1 MRTLPTALACV
12 ILAGVIG
19 AVETPRVTAVTP
31 SPLFTS
37 PKSQTLKV
45 TGTGFA
51 PGLIVE
57 VMSQGNTE
65 TYSGAAVQGQRS
77 TTFEI
82 AVVLAQPGAAMLLV
96 RNTDGGVSDPFP
108 LKVNVGPAGQPEPPV
123 PQSRPTID
131 RVSPDRL
138 TKGTV
143 AQAVTL
149 SGSQFAPGLTVAVTD
164 PTGTV
169 TVVKGTAL
177 DASTPTLV
185 KLSLIF
191 DVSGEYTLAI
201 INPPGQSSNTVTV
214 SVS

>member
-1 MRTLPTALACV
+1 MRTLPTALAFV

-37 PKSQTLKV
+37 PKPQTLKV

-51 PGLIVE
+51 PGLTVE

-77 TTFEI
+77 TSFEI
-82 AVVLAQPGAAMLLV
+82 AVVLAQPGAPTLVV

-108 LKVNVGPAGQPEPPV
+108 LKVEVGQPPRPENPV

-131 RVSPDRL
+131 RVSPEKT
-138 TKGTV
+138 TKGSV

-149 SGSQFAPGLTVAVTD
+149 TGSQFAPGLSVTVTD

-169 TVVKGTAL
+169 TTINGTAL
-177 DASTPTLV
+177 EAVTPTLV
-185 KLSLIF
+185 KFSVVF

-201 INPPGQSSNTVTV
+201 TNPPGQSSNTVTV
-214 SVS
+214 IVS

>member
-1 MRTLPTALACV
+1 MRTLPTVLACL
-12 ILAGVIG
+12 ILVGVTG

-37 PKSQTLKV
+37 PTPQTLKV
-45 TGTGFA
+45 TGTGYA
-51 PGLIVE
+51 PGLTVE

-77 TTFEI
+77 TSFEI
-82 AVVLAQPGAAMLLV
+82 AVVLAQPGAPTLVV

-108 LKVNVGPAGQPEPPV
+108 LKVEVRPAGPPDTPV

-131 RVSPDRL
+131 RASPERL
-138 TKGTV
+138 AKGSV

-149 SGSQFAPGLTVAVTD
+149 TGSQFAPGLTVAVTD

-169 TVVKGTAL
+169 TIVRGTAL
-177 DASTPTLV
+177 DAITPTLV
-185 KLSLIF
+185 KLSFVF

-214 SVS
+214 TVS

>member
-37 PKSQTLKV
+37 AKPQTLRV

-51 PGLIVE
+51 PGLTVE
-57 VMSQGNTE
+57 VMSQGNTD

-77 TTFEI
+77 TSFEI
-82 AVVLAQPGAAMLLV
+82 AVVLTQPGAPTLVV

-108 LKVNVGPAGQPEPPV
+108 LKVEVGPAVPPDTPM

-131 RVSPDRL
+131 RVSPERT
-138 TKGTV
+138 TKGSV
-143 AQAVTL
+143 AQAVMLT
-149 SGSQFAPGLTVAVTD
+149 GSQFAPGLTVSVTD

-169 TVVKGTAL
+169 TIVKGTAI
-177 DASTPTLV
+177 DTVTPTLV
-185 KLSLIF
+185 KFSFLF
-191 DVSGEYTLAI
+191 EVSGEYTLAI
-201 INPPGQSSNTVTV
+201 TNPPGQSSNSVTIAV
-214 SVS
+214 S

>member
-19 AVETPRVTAVTP
+19 AVETPRVTAVAP

-37 PKSQTLKV
+37 PKPQTLKV

-108 LKVNVGPAGQPEPPV
+108 PKVNAGPAGEPDHPWPQPPTTHETSSPN
-123 PQSRPTID
+123 RP
-131 RVSPDRL
+131 RQ
-138 TKGTV
+138 G
-143 AQAVTL
+143 
-149 SGSQFAPGLTVAVTD
+149 
-164 PTGTV
+164 
-169 TVVKGTAL
+169 
-177 DASTPTLV
+177 
-185 KLSLIF
+185 
-191 DVSGEYTLAI
+191 
-201 INPPGQSSNTVTV
+201 
-214 SVS
+214 